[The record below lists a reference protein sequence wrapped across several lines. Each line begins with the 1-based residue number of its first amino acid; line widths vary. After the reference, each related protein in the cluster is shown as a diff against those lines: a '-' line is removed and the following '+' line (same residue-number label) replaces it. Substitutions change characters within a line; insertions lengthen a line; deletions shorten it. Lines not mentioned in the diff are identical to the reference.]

1 MLHVIVGLIVWFA
14 WWVLIVFVVW
24 LIWIDCWVCFW
35 FVVCLDGW
43 CCYFDYLLLLCV
55 FDCFWTGFVVVALI
69 WLNICN
75 SLVICGVFC
84 VLIWLRLLLEVCG
97 VGCFCWFLLVL
108 ICVCIGVFAFLDG
121 VLCYELFCFEPV
133 WLV

>member
-55 FDCFWTGFVVVALI
+55 FDCFLDWFCGSSFDLVEYLQFVGYL
-69 WLNICN
+69 W
-75 SLVICGVFC
+75 C
-84 VLIWLRLLLEVCG
+84 VLRFDLVTLVARGLRGGL
-97 VGCFCWFLLVL
+97 FLLVFVGFDL
-108 ICVCIGVFAFLDG
+108 CLHWGVC
-121 VLCYELFCFEPV
+121 LFGCA
-133 WLV
+133 LL